1 MILLTGGCGFIGSHT
16 VVELLNQGYEVI
28 IVDNL
33 SNSNMDVLNKIEK
46 ITGKTLKFYNID
58 IRKEEELDELFKCNN
73 IDSVIHFAAFK
84 AVGESVQDPLKYM
97 DNNIIGMIT
106 LLKIMNKYNVKK
118 LVFSSSCTVYGHPTK
133 LPLTED
139 SSLNILSPYGRT
151 KLIGEQIL
159 QDLYKSDQTWSFI
172 ILRYFN
178 PVGAHESGIL
188 GEVPSGIP
196 NNLFP
201 YILEVIKGDRTHLNI
216 YGYDYKTPDGTAI
229 RDYIHVVDLA
239 LGHIKSLEHIKPGI
253 QIYNLGTGKGYSVL
267 NIVDTFNKV
276 ITKIKSESIK
286 FDNKNISNIKINLV
300 TYKLTER
307 REGDSEM
314 VYADSS
320 LAKNE
325 LGWIPVRNLE
335 KMVIDSL
342 NYILMNSI

>member
-16 VVELLNQGYEVI
+16 AVELLDQGYEII

-33 SNSNMDVLNKIEK
+33 SNSNIQVLDKIEK
-46 ITGKTLKFYNID
+46 ITGKRPKFINAD
-58 IRKEEELDELFKCNN
+58 LRHKEELDELFKNN
-73 IDSVIHFAAFK
+73 TIDSVIHFAAFK

-106 LLKIMNKYNVKK
+106 LLKIMNKYNVKNF
-118 LVFSSSCTVYGHPTK
+118 VFSSSCTVYGHPTK
-133 LPLTED
+133 LPLTET
-139 SSLNILSPYGRT
+139 SPLNILSPYGRT

-159 QDLYKSDQTWSFI
+159 QDLYTSDKTWNI
-172 ILRYFN
+172 VILRYFN
-178 PVGAHESGIL
+178 PVGAHESGLL

-201 YILEVIKGDRTHLNI
+201 YILEVISGYRTHLNI
-216 YGYDYKTPDGTAI
+216 YGYDYNTPDGTAI

-239 LGHIKSLEHIKPGI
+239 IGHIKALKCIPKLEPKI

-267 NIVDTFNKV
+267 EIVDTFNKA
-276 ITKIKSESIK
+276 I
-286 FDNKNISNIKINLV
+286 NANNIKTKLV

-314 VYADSS
+314 VYADCS
-320 LAKNE
+320 LAKDRLN
-325 LGWIPVRNLE
+325 WIPVRNLE
-335 KMVIDSL
+335 KMVTDSL
-342 NYILMNSI
+342 NYISINKKQ